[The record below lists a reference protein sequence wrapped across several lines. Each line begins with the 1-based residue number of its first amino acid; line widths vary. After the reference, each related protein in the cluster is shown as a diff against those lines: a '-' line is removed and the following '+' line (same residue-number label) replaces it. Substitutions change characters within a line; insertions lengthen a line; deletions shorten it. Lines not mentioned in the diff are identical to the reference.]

1 MSLRHA
7 LLAILAVEPMTGYD
21 LTKHFSRSAAYVWHA
36 PHSQIYPEL
45 RKLEAEGMVTAESVA
60 RGDRGVKRTY
70 SITDAGLASLVAWV
84 EEDSVPVPERDAF
97 LLKATYFEYGSFAN
111 ARRQF
116 EAHLGYYEEQ
126 RRRWEVHAQTLERR
140 ATALMERRLEA
151 MPEELHEALV
161 AYKVH
166 VYRGLTER
174 ARHEVRW
181 ARRGIALVDALAAAA
196 AQAPLPGDA
205 VAGDALPAGEA
216 LPGEVLPGDAGPGA
230 AAASGPTSATGRTG
244 RGLSRPA

>member
-84 EEDSVPVPERDAF
+84 EEDSLPVPERDAF

-196 AQAPLPGDA
+196 ARAPLPGDA
-205 VAGDALPAGEA
+205 VAGDALPAGAAPGEA
-216 LPGEVLPGDAGPGA
+216 LPG
-230 AAASGPTSATGRTG
+230 
-244 RGLSRPA
+244 

>member
-45 RKLEAEGMVTAESVA
+45 RKLETEGLVTAESVA

-70 SITDAGLASLVAWV
+70 SITDAGLEALVTWV
-84 EEDSVPVPERDAF
+84 EEDTPPAPERDAF

-116 EAHLGYYEEQ
+116 EAHLDHYEEQ

-140 ATALMERRLEA
+140 ATVLMQQRLEA
-151 MPEELHEALV
+151 MPEDLHEALV

-196 AQAPLPGDA
+196 SGGSPPADGLPAGARPGDA
-205 VAGDALPAGEA
+205 DPSA
-216 LPGEVLPGDAGPGA
+216 
-230 AAASGPTSATGRTG
+230 PTSATRRPG
-244 RGLSRPA
+244 RGLPRPA